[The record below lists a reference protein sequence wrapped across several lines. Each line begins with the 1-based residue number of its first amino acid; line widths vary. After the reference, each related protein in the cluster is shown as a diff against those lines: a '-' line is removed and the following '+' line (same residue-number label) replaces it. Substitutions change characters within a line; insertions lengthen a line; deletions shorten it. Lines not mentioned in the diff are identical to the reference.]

1 MTFSMLFKRFQDFYI
16 FSKKVDF
23 AQRNLIFLII
33 LMFLSLKQSVN
44 YIYSPFDIWSV
55 IYIF

>member
-33 LMFLSLKQSVN
+33 LMLLSLKQSVN

-55 IYIF
+55 M